1 MKEISL
7 DTADYPCG
15 DRVDAWQQMLA
26 EYLVPFRVLPVPE
39 LPFRGQLHRRRLGP
53 VNLVTTTNAPSIK
66 HRPRRLTAQAGDM
79 RLSLSL
85 ILAGGDWVIS
95 EDRSQRLLRPGD
107 LVLWDL
113 ARPMTVTSS
122 APASALNF
130 LVPPPALGPHTDRS
144 LTSAATVLPTDGGL
158 DTLVKPY
165 LRRLAKLPEDLRPDT
180 ATRLGVTTVDLIT
193 TYFADLFGEAA
204 GIDGANQRTLLHQVK
219 SYIETH
225 LGEPDLCPAMIATA
239 HHLSVRS
246 LYKLFAT
253 TGDTVAGWIRQR
265 RLEHIRHDLT
275 SPAHAS
281 TSITKIALQWGFT
294 DSAHFS
300 RLFKTTYG
308 SSPRDYRRVN
318 AIHAAEATEAP
329 KSALRYNNRAGKV
342 KTRYSATGVVMSG
355 SK

>member
-1 MKEISL
+1 MKEIFL
-7 DTADYPCG
+7 DTADYPCN

-39 LPFRGQLHRRRLGP
+39 VAFRGQLYRRRLGQ
-53 VNLVTTTNAPSIK
+53 VNLVTTTNTPSIK
-66 HRPRRLTAQAGDM
+66 HRPRRLTTQTGDM

-85 ILAGGDWVIS
+85 ILAGGAWVIS
-95 EDRSQRLLRPGD
+95 EDRVQQLLHPGD

-113 ARPMTVTSS
+113 ARSMTVTSS

-130 LVPPPALGPHTDRS
+130 LVPPQALGPRTNRP

-158 DTLVKPY
+158 GALVKPY
-165 LRRLAKLPEDLRPDT
+165 LHRLAELPDGLRPDT

-193 TYFADLFGEAA
+193 TYFADLFDEAA
-204 GIDGANQRTLLHQVK
+204 GIDGANRRTLLYQVK
-219 SYIETH
+219 AYIETH
-225 LGEPDLCPAMIATA
+225 LGEPDLCPAMIAAA
-239 HHLSVRS
+239 HHFSVRT

-253 TGDTVAGWIRQR
+253 TGDTVAGWIQRR

-294 DSAHFS
+294 GSAHFS
-300 RLFKTTYG
+300 RVFKTTYG
-308 SSPRDYRRVN
+308 SSPRDYRRAN
-318 AIHAAEATEAP
+318 ATPTAEATKTP
-329 KSALRYNNRAGKV
+329 KSAL
-342 KTRYSATGVVMSG
+342 
-355 SK
+355 

>member
-1 MKEISL
+1 
-7 DTADYPCG
+7 
-15 DRVDAWQQMLA
+15 V
-26 EYLVPFRVLPVPE
+26 
-39 LPFRGQLHRRRLGP
+39 GP
-53 VNLVTTTNAPSIK
+53 SPT
-66 HRPRRLTAQAGDM
+66 D
-79 RLSLSL
+79 
-85 ILAGGDWVIS
+85 D
-95 EDRSQRLLRPGD
+95 GD
-107 LVLWDL
+107 LV
-113 ARPMTVTSS
+113 RSRERTQFSG
-122 APASALNF
+122 APTGS
-130 LVPPPALGPHTDRS
+130 GPHTDRS